1 VAADSSDVPIACTLD
16 DDDIPD
22 RLADWQ
28 SLLRFARTRST
39 LPGGARRLEFGSGS
53 GLPVVDL
60 VRLVVAEQ
68 ECCSFFSFSVT
79 VDGRGIGLEVDAP
92 AEARELVTQLLG

>member
-1 VAADSSDVPIACTLD
+1 MP
-16 DDDIPD
+16 
-22 RLADWQ
+22 
-28 SLLRFARTRST
+28 AR
-39 LPGGARRLEFGSGS
+39 
-53 GLPVVDL
+53 GLIVDL